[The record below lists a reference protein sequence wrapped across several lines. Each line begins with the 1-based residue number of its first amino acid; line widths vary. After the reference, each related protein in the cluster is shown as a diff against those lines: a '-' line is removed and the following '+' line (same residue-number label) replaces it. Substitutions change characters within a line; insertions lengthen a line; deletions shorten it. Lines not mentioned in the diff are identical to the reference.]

1 MFGWS
6 FLKQEQPKGLTLVEI
21 LVAMALMGFVML
33 SISNFV
39 VKSNVQSSSLSMRL
53 KEASEVHAVIQ
64 DIQADL
70 HRGARISANS
80 FNHRLEYTTYDPGSG
95 SSVTKVYGLCY
106 YSAVPAS
113 TEATCPVETVANNIP
128 YLKLSSDGGATWGS
142 PYRVSGFNK
151 YKMTG
156 TPKFLYA
163 HTFNGCY
170 DYPDDNSNGVHDA
183 GDTTITQTACGT
195 SPNSSWLVATASRKP
210 EKSSKVILANF
221 AFTTGTG
228 SPEALRSLPSYIFI
242 AVSPGL
248 VSSTLA
254 AVSPGVKDSMLVQSF
269 STNPAVNPQFPT
281 GFSIRGLAW
290 DKAHEVLLLSS
301 RYSGKIFRTERN
313 GVQVNY
319 PLVIADGNMRPRW
332 LEVEGDGNVLMA
344 GVFNDLSQFAYY
356 RYAINDSGAAVPI
369 TGPILYGNNTAS
381 RRALAYNP
389 NYPDYVYAPIDAG
402 MQIQELN
409 KYTMVAT
416 GNSWSLPAAVSSAA
430 QISGMF
436 IEPVTGNFYVSRNQ
450 VYTSGGRNYIDI
462 YKILRS
468 NGASTLEF
476 SIDLT
481 DLGSSATGTN
491 GLFQMAYDPALNRI
505 FLSDEVSNRV
515 FEVIPPKLISPR
527 G

>member
-1 MFGWS
+1 
-6 FLKQEQPKGLTLVEI
+6 
-21 LVAMALMGFVML
+21 
-33 SISNFV
+33 
-39 VKSNVQSSSLSMRL
+39 
-53 KEASEVHAVIQ
+53 
-64 DIQADL
+64 
-70 HRGARISANS
+70 
-80 FNHRLEYTTYDPGSG
+80 
-95 SSVTKVYGLCY
+95 
-106 YSAVPAS
+106 
-113 TEATCPVETVANNIP
+113 
-128 YLKLSSDGGATWGS
+128 
-142 PYRVSGFNK
+142 
-151 YKMTG
+151 
-156 TPKFLYA
+156 
-163 HTFNGCY
+163 
-170 DYPDDNSNGVHDA
+170 
-183 GDTTITQTACGT
+183 
-195 SPNSSWLVATASRKP
+195 
-210 EKSSKVILANF
+210 
-221 AFTTGTG
+221 
-228 SPEALRSLPSYIFI
+228 
-242 AVSPGL
+242 
-248 VSSTLA
+248 
-254 AVSPGVKDSMLVQSF
+254 
-269 STNPAVNPQFPT
+269 
-281 GFSIRGLAW
+281 
-290 DKAHEVLLLSS
+290 
-301 RYSGKIFRTERN
+301 
-313 GVQVNY
+313 
-319 PLVIADGNMRPRW
+319 VIADGNMRPRW